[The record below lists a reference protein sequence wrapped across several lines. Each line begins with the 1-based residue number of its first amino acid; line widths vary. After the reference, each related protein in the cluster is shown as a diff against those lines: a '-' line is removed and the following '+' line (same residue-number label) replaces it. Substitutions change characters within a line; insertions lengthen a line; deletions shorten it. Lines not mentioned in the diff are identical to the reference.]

1 LFDDA
6 WNVGLWSFST
16 RMNGSQPYKQL
27 VPIGGLGGNRSSM
40 AAALGSVQPIPNG
53 QTGLYDTV
61 LAAYK
66 TVQQNWDPSRVN
78 SVVIMTDGQNDNPGG
93 ISLNTLLAQIKA
105 IKDPNKPVEVI
116 AIGIGNEVNKGELDK
131 ITAATGG
138 GAFVTA
144 DPAQIGDIFLKAISL
159 RPGAAK

>member
-1 LFDDA
+1 
-6 WNVGLWSFST
+6 
-16 RMNGSQPYKQL
+16 
-27 VPIGGLGGNRSSM
+27 M